1 MRDWVR
7 LAFAEGL
14 TKSVCPRMQFEA
26 GEAGET
32 REVELEPGDI
42 IGRMSTCA
50 LRLDDPRISE
60 AHALVS
66 RRREGLVLLA
76 LRGRLS
82 VDGKPRTRV
91 ALEVGKRVVLASF
104 MSVSVTARSSA
115 EQHLGVVSA
124 DPRLP
129 VVPLARVVTLYDDGR
144 APVGYFDPEGAAHVL
159 GGVRGPR
166 LRRAGVPDVALQPD
180 SALIGACR
188 LVAIAPVTPL
198 ALSTADRGQ
207 HDLALRIVVRF
218 DSVQITT
225 DAGTSMTLD
234 GIAARV
240 VTELAEI
247 KAPVAWT
254 ELARLLWKAPPDAA
268 MRHRWDQLMLRIR
281 QKLREAGVRSDLV
294 RPNRNGLVELVLGPD
309 DRLQIKT

>member
-1 MRDWVR
+1 MRDRVR
-7 LAFAEGL
+7 L
-14 TKSVCPRMQFEA
+14 SFEA
-26 GEAGET
+26 GEGEV
-32 REVELEPGDI
+32 REVVLEPGDMV
-42 IGRMSTCA
+42 GRMATCA

-91 ALEVGKRVVLASF
+91 ALEVGKRIVLASF
-104 MSVSVTARSSA
+104 LSVTVVARSCA
-115 EQHLGVVSA
+115 EQHLGVA
-124 DPRLP
+124 TGAHL
-129 VVPLARVVTLYDDGR
+129 VPLARVITLYDDGR
-144 APVGYFDPEGAAHVL
+144 APVGYFDPDGAAHVL
-159 GGVRGPR
+159 GGVNGPR
-166 LRRAGVPDVALQPD
+166 LRRAGLPDMALQPD
-180 SALIGACR
+180 QDLTGGCR
-188 LVAIAPVTPL
+188 LIAIAPAAPQ
-198 ALSTADRGQ
+198 AASTADRGQ

-225 DAGTSMTLD
+225 EAGSSMTLD

-240 VTELAEI
+240 VSELAEI

-254 ELARLLWKAPPDAA
+254 ELARILWKAPPDAA

-309 DRLQIKT
+309 DRLQVRT

>member
-7 LAFAEGL
+7 L
-14 TKSVCPRMQFEA
+14 SFEA
-26 GEAGET
+26 GEGEV
-32 REVELEPGDI
+32 REVVLEPGDMV
-42 IGRMSTCA
+42 GRMATCA

-91 ALEVGKRVVLASF
+91 ALEVGKRIVLASF
-104 MSVSVTARSSA
+104 LSVTVVARSCA
-115 EQHLGVVSA
+115 EQHLGVA
-124 DPRLP
+124 TTTGTP
-129 VVPLARVVTLYDDGR
+129 VIPLARVVTVYDDGR
-144 APVGYFDPEGAAHVL
+144 TPVGYFDPDGAAHVL
-159 GGVRGPR
+159 GGVNGPR
-166 LRRAGVPDVALQPD
+166 LRRAGQPD
-180 SALIGACR
+180 
-188 LVAIAPVTPL
+188 L
-198 ALSTADRGQ
+198 ALEPDQALPGGVRLIAIEPATPQAASTADRGQ

-225 DAGTSMTLD
+225 EAGSSMTLD

-240 VTELAEI
+240 VSELAEI

-309 DRLQIKT
+309 DRLQVKT